1 MAKILLTINRHNYF
15 IPKMNLKAI
24 VATLEENCSNLFDQ
38 LGAGLWLVAA
48 LGRWPIGAF
57 LPLVLVS
64 FLWTAALLSSS
75 SAASWRLLA
84 GQPRM
89 VLAPGAGGVIHGQP
103 ARGWALGREAA
114 DYSIRLSMRQ
124 VKLFGRNVQPLVD

>member
-48 LGRWPIGAF
+48 LGRWPMGAF

-89 VLAPGAGGVIHGQP
+89 VLAPGAGGAGT
-103 ARGWALGREAA
+103 GLGLGREAA

>member
-24 VATLEENCSNLFDQ
+24 VATLEENYPNLFDQ
-38 LGAGLWLVAA
+38 LGAWLWLVAA
-48 LGRWPIGAF
+48 LGRWPMGAF

-75 SAASWRLLA
+75 SAASWRLWSAAKDGL
-84 GQPRM
+84 GSRSS
-89 VLAPGAGGVIHGQP
+89 GVIHGQP
-103 ARGWALGREAA
+103 ARGRALGREAA